1 LDPGPVLLDIVLSP
15 ILLASATTVVSWIGL
30 LILLLIGSALIS
42 ASEVAYFSLTP
53 TDIENISK
61 DGKQADLRVIALK
74 ERPRILLATI
84 LISNNFIN
92 IAIVILSDALIK
104 ETIPESTFN
113 AWANSIRGMFNVNL
127 ISIESLST
135 ILSFSITVIGV
146 TFLLV
151 LFGEVAPKIYAN
163 INNVKHAKLMASS
176 LTFLNKIF
184 YPFSALLV
192 GWSSGFEERVYRK
205 RLHSKGT
212 EKKDLDKAIELT
224 VSEGE
229 NREEVD
235 ILKGIIK
242 FGDVTAKQI
251 MKPRVDV
258 VALDTSNNYSEVL
271 QTIKE
276 SGFSRLPVTVDDF
289 DNIKGVL
296 YVKDLLGHSNEG
308 IDFNWQNLIRENALY
323 VPETKKIDDLMKEF
337 QLKRT
342 HMGIVVDEYGGSAGI
357 VTLEDI
363 FEEVV
368 GDIRDEFDTEEEVEY
383 AKIDD
388 NNFIFEGKS
397 LLNDVVRIMD
407 LPNDIFDEGRGDA
420 DSLAGFIL
428 EIEGMIP
435 KPNKIIHFK
444 EMKFL
449 ILSVTKRRIQKI
461 KITI

>member
-1 LDPGPVLLDIVLSP
+1 MDPGPVLLDF
-15 ILLASATTVVSWIGL
+15 LLNPFIIASVTTVVTWIGV

-53 TDIENISK
+53 QDIESLNK
-61 DGKQADLRVIALK
+61 DGKKADLRVIALK
-74 ERPRILLATI
+74 ERPRTLLATI

-104 ETIPESTFN
+104 NTIPASTFN
-113 AWANSIRGMFNVNL
+113 AWASAIQGMFTVNL
-127 ISIESLST
+127 FSIETLAS
-135 ILSFSITVIGV
+135 ILSFSITIIAV

-163 INNVKHAKLMASS
+163 INNVKHAKVMASS
-176 LTFLNKIF
+176 LTFLNKAF

-212 EKKDLDKAIELT
+212 EKRDLDKAIELT

-258 VALDTSNNYSEVL
+258 VALDTSNDFIQVL
-271 QTIKE
+271 ETIKE
-276 SGFSRLPVTVDDF
+276 SGFSRIPVAIEDF
-289 DNIKGVL
+289 DNIQGIL

-308 IDFNWQNLIRENALY
+308 AEFNWQALIRENVLY

-342 HMGIVVDEYGGSAGI
+342 HMGFVVDEYGGSAGI

-363 FEEVV
+363 FEEIV
-368 GDIRDEFDTEEEVEY
+368 GDIRDEFDTDEEVEY
-383 AKIDD
+383 VKIDD
-388 NNFIFEGKS
+388 HNFIFEGKS
-397 LLNDVVRIMD
+397 LLNDVVRFTG
-407 LPNDIFDEGRGDA
+407 LPNDVFEEGRGDA

-435 KPNKIIHFK
+435 KINKVIQFK
-444 EMKFL
+444 EMTFL
-449 ILSVTKRRIQKI
+449 IISVTKRRIEKI

>member
-1 LDPGPVLLDIVLSP
+1 LDPGPVLLDIVLNP
-15 ILLASATTVVSWIGL
+15 ILIASATTVVTWIGL

-42 ASEVAYFSLTP
+42 ASEVAYFSLTHQ
-53 TDIENISK
+53 DINNLQK
-61 DGKQADLRVIALK
+61 DGKKADLRVLELK

-104 ETIPESTFN
+104 NSIPESTFN
-113 AWANSIRGMFNVNL
+113 AWASAIQGMFNLNIFSVQT
-127 ISIESLST
+127 LSS
-135 ILSFSITVIGV
+135 ILSFSITIIGV

-163 INNVKHAKLMASS
+163 INNVKHAKVMASS
-176 LTFLNKIF
+176 LTFLNKVF

-212 EKKDLDKAIELT
+212 EKKNLDKAIELT
-224 VSEGE
+224 VSKGE

-258 VALDTSNNYSEVL
+258 VALDTSNHFIQVL
-271 QTIKE
+271 DTIKE
-276 SGFSRLPVTVDDF
+276 SGFSRIPVTTEDF
-289 DNIKGVL
+289 DNIQGVL

-308 IDFNWQNLIRENALY
+308 AEFNWQALIRENVLY

-368 GDIRDEFDTEEEVEY
+368 GDIRDEFDTDEEVEY
-383 AKIDD
+383 VKIDD
-388 NNFIFEGKS
+388 HNFIFEGKS
-397 LLNDVVRIMD
+397 LLNDVVRITG
-407 LPNDIFDEGRGDA
+407 LYNDVFDEGRGDA

-435 KPNKIIHFK
+435 KINKVIQFK
-444 EMKFL
+444 EMTFL
-449 ILSVTKRRIQKI
+449 IISVTKRRIEKI

>member
-1 LDPGPVLLDIVLSP
+1 MDPGPVLLDIVSNP
-15 ILLASATTVVSWIGL
+15 LLIASATFVASWIGF
-30 LILLLIGSALIS
+30 LILLLISSALIS

-53 TDIENISK
+53 QDIDQLRK
-61 DGKQADLRVIALK
+61 DGKKADLRVIELK

-104 ETIPESTFN
+104 EVIPESTFIS
-113 AWANSIRGMFNVNL
+113 WAEAIQGMFHFNL
-127 ISIESLST
+127 LSVTSLAST
-135 ILSFSITVIGV
+135 LSFSITIIGV

-163 INNVKHAKLMASS
+163 INNVKHAKLMANS

-224 VSEGE
+224 VREGE

-235 ILKGIIK
+235 MLKGIIK

-258 VALDTSNNYSEVL
+258 VALDTSHDFTQVL
-271 QTIKE
+271 DTIKE
-276 SGFSRLPVTVDDF
+276 SGFSRLPVTNEDF
-289 DNIKGVL
+289 DNIQGVL

-308 IDFNWQNLIRENALY
+308 ASFDWQELIRENVLY

-342 HMGIVVDEYGGSAGI
+342 HIGIVVDEYGGSAGI

-368 GDIRDEFDTEEEVEY
+368 GDIRDEFDTDEEVDY
-383 AKIDD
+383 VKIDD
-388 NNFIFEGKS
+388 NNFVFEGKS
-397 LLNDVVRIMD
+397 LLNDVVRIAG
-407 LPNDIFDEGRGDA
+407 LTNNIFDERRGDA

-435 KPNKIIHFK
+435 KVSVVKK
-444 EMKFL
+444 GRELLRVL
-449 ILSVTKRRIQKI
+449 ICSLR
-461 KITI
+461 

>member
-1 LDPGPVLLDIVLSP
+1 MDPGPVLLDFLLNP
-15 ILLASATTVVSWIGL
+15 IIIASATTVVTWIGVL
-30 LILLLIGSALIS
+30 VLLLIGSALIS

-53 TDIENISK
+53 QDIEGLNK
-61 DGKQADLRVIALK
+61 DGKKADLLVITLK

-104 ETIPESTFN
+104 DTIPASTFH
-113 AWANSIRGMFNVNL
+113 AWAGAIQGMFNVN
-127 ISIESLST
+127 IFSIGMLASM
-135 ILSFSITVIGV
+135 LSFSITIIAV

-163 INNVKHAKLMASS
+163 INNVKHAKVMASS

-205 RLHSKGT
+205 RLHSRGT

-258 VALDTSNNYSEVL
+258 VALDTSNDFSQVL
-271 QTIKE
+271 DTIKE
-276 SGFSRLPVTVDDF
+276 SGFSRIPVTTEDF
-289 DNIKGVL
+289 DNIQGVL

-308 IDFNWQNLIRENALY
+308 ADFDWQALIRDNVLY

-368 GDIRDEFDTEEEVEY
+368 GDIRDEFDTDEEVDY
-383 AKIDD
+383 VKIDD
-388 NNFIFEGKS
+388 HNFVFEGKS
-397 LLNDVVRIMD
+397 LLNDVVRITG
-407 LPNDIFDEGRGDA
+407 LPNDTFDEGRGDA

-435 KPNKIIHFK
+435 KVNKVVRFN
-444 EMKFL
+444 EMKLL

>member
-1 LDPGPVLLDIVLSP
+1 MDPGPVLLDIVSNP
-15 ILLASATTVVSWIGL
+15 LLIASATFVASWIGF
-30 LILLLIGSALIS
+30 LILLLISSALIS

-53 TDIENISK
+53 QDIDQLRK
-61 DGKQADLRVIALK
+61 DGKKADLRVIELK

-104 ETIPESTFN
+104 EVIPESTFIS
-113 AWANSIRGMFNVNL
+113 WAEAIQGMFHFNL
-127 ISIESLST
+127 LSVTSLAST
-135 ILSFSITVIGV
+135 LSFSITIIGV

-163 INNVKHAKLMASS
+163 INNVKHAKLMANS

-224 VSEGE
+224 VREGE

-235 ILKGIIK
+235 MLKGIIK

-258 VALDTSNNYSEVL
+258 VALDTSHDFTQVL
-271 QTIKE
+271 DTIKE
-276 SGFSRLPVTVDDF
+276 SGFSRLPVTNEDF
-289 DNIKGVL
+289 DNIQGVL

-308 IDFNWQNLIRENALY
+308 ASFDWQELIRENVLY

-342 HMGIVVDEYGGSAGI
+342 HIGIVVDEYGGSAGI

-368 GDIRDEFDTEEEVEY
+368 GDIRDEFDTDEEVDY
-383 AKIDD
+383 VKIDD
-388 NNFIFEGKS
+388 NNFVFEGKS
-397 LLNDVVRIMD
+397 LLNDVVRIAG
-407 LPNDIFDEGRGDA
+407 LTNNIFDERRGDA

-435 KPNKIIHFK
+435 KVNKVIKFK
-444 EMKFL
+444 DMKLL
-449 ILSVTKRRIQKI
+449 ILSVTKRRIEKI